1 MSADPANPAVHVQL
15 GSIREYEKNY
25 DAAIAE
31 YRKAA
36 ALNDPSAYGM
46 VGRVLVLKKDYAAAV
61 NELKRAEQF
70 EPANWLNHE
79 THGEALQAMGD
90 RDGAIAEY
98 KQALSLAPKE
108 PDARLNLAF
117 VQEQKGDWLEALSN
131 FRQAALD
138 EPPIKADGVS
148 HRYYDA
154 QNKYSAAQ
162 ERFQKHLADL
172 RAAGK
177 AGEAADLESRW
188 HASVSSPNLDA
199 QFHDAMQASM
209 KAAQEQRFD
218 EAETSAKE
226 AMSIAEKITPQDAR
240 LAEAVGQLGNVYA
253 WRLDY
258 TKAAEAY
265 QRQLALT
272 EKSYGAGNPAIS
284 TPLRNLAM
292 LAIAQKDYGK
302 AEGFFTQA
310 YQVNQKAFGENSQG
324 ASDALR
330 GLARVYQ
337 AQQNY
342 AKSEAAMLHAKGIY
356 DTMYGHDSQQMNVLL
371 TGLCYLYDQ
380 WQQPEKSAACH
391 GELVGVLEKLFGTD
405 SPYLTR
411 DLTAEAQALRQ
422 LGRVDEAARL
432 EQRTHTLSA
441 NQANSN

>member
-1 MSADPANPAVHVQL
+1 MHTDPAAAITEMKELVAIAPDYPICHVCLGGALSRVGRVQEAEKEFRLAMSTDPANPAVHVQL

-70 EPANWLNHE
+70 EPANWQNHE

-117 VQEQKGDWLEALSN
+117 VQEQKGDWLAALSN

-148 HRYYDA
+148 HRYHDA

-177 AGEAADLESRW
+177 APEAADLESRW
-188 HASVSSPNLDA
+188 YASVSSPNLDA

-209 KAAQEQRFD
+209 KAAQGQRFD

-226 AMSIAEKITPQDAR
+226 AISIAEKITPQDAR

-272 EKSYGAGNPAIS
+272 E
-284 TPLRNLAM
+284 NLM
-292 LAIAQKDYGK
+292 EPKIPP
-302 AEGFFTQA
+302 
-310 YQVNQKAFGENSQG
+310 S
-324 ASDALR
+324 ALLFATWPCWQSR
-330 GLARVYQ
+330 KRIMARRKVFSRRPT
-337 AQQNY
+337 
-342 AKSEAAMLHAKGIY
+342 K
-356 DTMYGHDSQQMNVLL
+356 
-371 TGLCYLYDQ
+371 
-380 WQQPEKSAACH
+380 
-391 GELVGVLEKLFGTD
+391 
-405 SPYLTR
+405 
-411 DLTAEAQALRQ
+411 
-422 LGRVDEAARL
+422 
-432 EQRTHTLSA
+432 
-441 NQANSN
+441 